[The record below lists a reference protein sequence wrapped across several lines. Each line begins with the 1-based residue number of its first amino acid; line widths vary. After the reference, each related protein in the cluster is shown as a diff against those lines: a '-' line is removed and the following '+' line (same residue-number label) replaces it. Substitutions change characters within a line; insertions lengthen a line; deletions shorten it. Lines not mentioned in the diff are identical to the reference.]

1 MKKEVLAAGLL
12 GGTVMLVWL
21 FVTNAVLPFK
31 SNLIHRDLSLANQ
44 LEVHQAL
51 KDNIAESG
59 TYSVPYLSQEEE
71 VQFPD
76 YRNQP
81 VYSITYEGFT
91 HGGGSGG
98 STVASFP
105 VVLLA
110 VFVPP
115 LIAAWMLSVASP
127 TILAKYSRRFLFV
140 AALGVIVALY
150 DDVLQ
155 MAFGPQPKDYL
166 TFLAI
171 NNLIAWALTGL
182 VIARRIRPVRTP
194 DSGTAS

>member
-12 GGTVMLVWL
+12 GGIVVLVWL

-31 SNLIHRDLSLANQ
+31 SNLIHQVIPLANQ
-44 LEVHQAL
+44 LEVHEAL
-51 KDNIAESG
+51 KDNIRESG
-59 TYSVPYLSQEEE
+59 TYNVPYLSREEE
-71 VQFPD
+71 AQFPD

-81 VYSITYEGFT
+81 VYSITYEGYT
-91 HGGGSGG
+91 HGGGGAG
-98 STVASFP
+98 STMASLP
-105 VVLLA
+105 VLVLA
-110 VFVPP
+110 VFLPP
-115 LIAAWMLSVASP
+115 LIAAWLLSVASP
-127 TILAKYSRRFLFV
+127 TILSKYSRRFLFV
-140 AALGVIVALY
+140 AVLGVIVALY

-182 VIARRIRPVRTP
+182 VIARKIRPVR
-194 DSGTAS
+194 S